1 MKTPAGLG
9 ELPSKR
15 LRNEMTKDGKPNN
28 CDCKCHPTEMAGTGV
43 TEAKACCNGFHCS
56 WTCSCCAV
64 MQAENRDRVK
74 AEKALE
80 AANLQIEQY
89 KRLINDG
96 GACCNC
102 ENDSYGITVKK
113 CEPCTERDGL
123 KLQVGELKAEV
134 ERLNG
139 PCQHDLSAMQNKVE
153 RCGEPYWKV
162 VCSKPKGHDGCHA
175 GAEPVEVKSVEWGTS
190 EKLVEASPKIRDVD
204 TRKCGSCQH
213 EMREHVAGRID
224 FCACCNYW
232 GSRGTEKR
240 DCSCEDFAPFVTDAL
255 VGTQCSKCGGVFKKK
270 LEPCTCSSYSGIE
283 TCPTHGPKSAKKS
296 GDYCQTCNYPVAS
309 CMCAKQRKARE
320 DARPSEKRV
329 CEKCGAEGCMDAH
342 DSRFGLDPNQRVL

>member
-1 MKTPAGLG
+1 
-9 ELPSKR
+9 
-15 LRNEMTKDGKPNN
+15 MTKDGKPNN

-139 PCQHDLSAMQNKVE
+139 PCQHDLAAMQNKVE
-153 RCGEPYWKV
+153 RCGEPYWKI

-190 EKLVEASPKIRDVD
+190 EKRVCCCVTAEAKKFVCPVH
-204 TRKCGSCQH
+204 G
-213 EMREHVAGRID
+213 E
-224 FCACCNYW
+224 
-232 GSRGTEKR
+232 
-240 DCSCEDFAPFVTDAL
+240 CEWLGPEDIE
-255 VGTQCSKCGGVFKKK
+255 KK